1 MDYRVALVLK
11 KAKKGLQGQFHNV
24 DDGVYKDKLEEAV
37 LADGKLKVVTERG
50 RVLTLAWDGK
60 GGLTGTFS
68 RPLDSTEGSFIP
80 KGREVPVHLVRG
92 TAYLDPRQDK
102 AGNAVTAYGY
112 HSPAD
117 LGDGWDGRAVTGP
130 AKELLEEGVRK
141 VLDGTIPRVHSLTVV
156 QGGRLVLDEYFRGYD
171 AKTPHPLH
179 SITKSIFSLLF
190 GVAQDRGLL
199 SSEDRLYDLFPQPK
213 GSDWDARKDSLLLSH
228 LLTMTS
234 GFDCDDWKK
243 GCSWDM
249 VPTKG
254 WDKFILP
261 LPLAHDPGS
270 KFTYCGACLGPLSAA
285 LAVRAKMDPLEFAR
299 RELFEPLGI
308 KEWKWMRGP
317 SGEVP
322 PAFGLEMR
330 PRDLA
335 KVGLLLLRG
344 GEWKGR
350 KMVSPEWIARSTM
363 TRVAKKKV
371 NGKAGY
377 GYLWWNRDL
386 GEGEKAMNILYA
398 WGVGG
403 QYLFI
408 VPEKDLAC
416 VITAG
421 NYKSA
426 EKAAKGLKLFQEWV
440 LPAF

>member
-1 MDYRVALVLK
+1 LK
-11 KAKKGLQGQFHNV
+11 EGKKGFHGQFHNV
-24 DDGVYKDKLEEAV
+24 DDGVYKDKIEEAA

-50 RVLTLAWDGK
+50 RVLTLGWDGK

-68 RPLDSTEGSFIP
+68 RPVDSTEGSFIP
-80 KGREVPVHLVRG
+80 KGREVPVHFTRG

-102 AGNAVTAYGY
+102 AGNVVTSYD
-112 HSPAD
+112 HQLLPR
-117 LGDGWDGRAVTGP
+117 LEEGWEARTVTGA
-130 AKELLEEGVRK
+130 AKASLETGVRK

-171 AKTPHPLH
+171 EKALHPLH

-190 GVAQDRGLL
+190 GMAQDKGLL
-199 SSEDRLYDLFPQPK
+199 SSEDRLYDLFPEAR
-213 GSDWDARKDSLLLSH
+213 GADWDARKDSILLSH

-234 GFDCDDWKK
+234 GLGCDDWKK
-243 GCSWDM
+243 GCSWEM

-254 WDKFILP
+254 WDRFVLP

-270 KFTYCGACLGPLSAA
+270 RFTYCGACLGPLSAA
-285 LAVRAKMDPLEFAR
+285 LSSRAKTDTLEFAR
-299 RELFEPLGI
+299 KELFEPLGI

-317 SGEVP
+317 GGEVS

-335 KVGLLLLRG
+335 KIGLLLLRG

-350 KMVSPEWIARSTM
+350 KLVSPEWIARSTM
-363 TRVAKKKV
+363 TRIPKKKV

-386 GEGEKAMNILYA
+386 GEGEKAVNVLYA

-408 VPEKDLAC
+408 VPEKDLVC
-416 VITAG
+416 VVTAG